1 VQLSVQR
8 KLFLLILPEKPR
20 NIAIGVLPVE
30 CVSFSAPTLHLLWSE
45 RGFPLMAEAKPVLMQ
60 GNEACAVGAINAGV
74 RFYAGYP
81 ITPSTEVAEQM
92 AARLPE
98 IGGVFIQMEDEIAS
112 MAAVIGA
119 SIGGMRAI
127 TATSGPGF
135 SLKQENLGYAIM
147 AEIPCVVVNVQRMGP
162 STGVPTAPAQ
172 GDVMQA
178 RWGTHGDHPIIVFS
192 PASVYETYYLTIAAV
207 NLSQK
212 LRQPVIMLL
221 DEVIGH
227 MREKVLIPESGK
239 LLVEK
244 SSDQVPS
251 DWKPY
256 DEKGL
261 TPLVPFGFGHYYHV
275 TGLFHD
281 QYGFPTGDPP
291 QVERALDRLHAK
303 LEKYRDEI
311 VLTNYIGHKEPRVAI
326 VAYGCTV
333 RSARSVV
340 KKAYWQDRL
349 PVGLLS
355 LQTIW
360 PFPAREIEALAKQA
374 DVIIVPEMNMGQIVG
389 EVERYACGQAKVI
402 PLNRYDGEMITPSQ
416 ISELIGRWLS

>member
-1 VQLSVQR
+1 M
-8 KLFLLILPEKPR
+8 PE
-20 NIAIGVLPVE
+20 
-30 CVSFSAPTLHLLWSE
+30 T
-45 RGFPLMAEAKPVLMQ
+45 KPVLMQ
-60 GNEACAVGAINAGV
+60 GNEACAEGAISAGV

-81 ITPSTEVAEQM
+81 ITPSTEVAERM
-92 AARLPE
+92 AARLPD

-119 SIGGMRAI
+119 SIGGMRTL

-147 AEIPCVVVNVQRMGP
+147 AEIPCVIVDVQRMGP
-162 STGVPTAPAQ
+162 STGVPTAPSQ

-178 RWGTHGDHPIIVFS
+178 RWGTHGDHPVIVFS
-192 PASVYETYYLTIAAV
+192 PASVYESYYLTIAAV

-212 LRQPVIMLL
+212 LRQPVIILL

-227 MREKVLIPESGK
+227 MREKVTIPRDSK
-239 LLVEK
+239 LMVEK
-244 SSDQVPS
+244 ISDKVPA

-291 QVERALDRLHAK
+291 QVERALDRIHEK
-303 LEKYRDEI
+303 LEKYRDEV
-311 VLTNYIGHKEPRVAI
+311 VLTNYIGHKEPRVVI
-326 VAYGCTV
+326 VTYGCTV
-333 RSARSVV
+333 RSARAVV
-340 KKAYWQDRL
+340 KKAYWNNRQ

-355 LQTIW
+355 LQTLW
-360 PFPAREIEALAKQA
+360 PFPEREVKEIAKKA
-374 DVIIVPEMNMGQIVG
+374 DAIIVPEMNMGQIVS
-389 EVERYACGQAKVI
+389 EVERHVKGEAEVI
-402 PLNRYDGEMITPSQ
+402 PLNRYDGEMISPDQ
-416 ISELIGRWLS
+416 ISEVMGGWLS

>member
-1 VQLSVQR
+1 
-8 KLFLLILPEKPR
+8 
-20 NIAIGVLPVE
+20 
-30 CVSFSAPTLHLLWSE
+30 
-45 RGFPLMAEAKPVLMQ
+45 MAETKPVLMQ
-60 GNEACAVGAINAGV
+60 GNEACAEGAINAGV

-81 ITPSTEVAEQM
+81 ITPSTEVAEHM
-92 AARLPE
+92 AKRLPE
-98 IGGVFIQMEDEIAS
+98 IGGVFIQMEDEIAG
-112 MAAVIGA
+112 MAAIIGA
-119 SIGGMRAI
+119 SIGGMRTL

-147 AEIPCVVVNVQRMGP
+147 AEIPCVLVNVQRMGP

-172 GDVMQA
+172 GDVMQC

-212 LRQPVIMLL
+212 LRQPVILLL

-227 MREKVLIPESGK
+227 MREKVLIPETGR
-239 LLVEK
+239 LMVEK
-244 SSDQVPS
+244 SSDKVPS

-261 TPLVPFGFGHYYHV
+261 APLVPFGFGHYYHV

-291 QVERALDRLHAK
+291 QVERALDRLHDK

-326 VAYGCTV
+326 VTYGCTV
-333 RSARSVV
+333 RSARAVV
-340 KKAYWQDRL
+340 KKAYWQNRL

-360 PFPAREIEALAKQA
+360 PFPAKEVEALARQA

-389 EVERYACGQAKVI
+389 EVERYARGQAEVI
-402 PLNRYDGEMITPSQ
+402 PLNRYDGEMISPDQ
-416 ISELIGRWLS
+416 IEEKMGRWLS

>member
-1 VQLSVQR
+1 
-8 KLFLLILPEKPR
+8 
-20 NIAIGVLPVE
+20 
-30 CVSFSAPTLHLLWSE
+30 
-45 RGFPLMAEAKPVLMQ
+45 MAETKPILMQ
-60 GNEACAVGAINAGV
+60 GNQACAEGAIRAGV

-81 ITPSTEVAEQM
+81 ITPSTEIAEHM
-92 AARLPE
+92 AQHLPDL
-98 IGGVFIQMEDEIAS
+98 GGVFIQMEDEIAS

-119 SIGGMRAI
+119 SIGGMRAL

-135 SLKQENLGYAIM
+135 SLKQENLGFAIM

-162 STGVPTAPAQ
+162 STGVATAPAQ

-212 LRQPVIMLL
+212 LRQPVILLL

-227 MREKVLIPESGK
+227 MREKVQIPEAGR
-239 LLVEK
+239 LLVER
-244 SSDQVPS
+244 SSDIVPS

-256 DEKGL
+256 DDKGL

-281 QYGFPTGDPP
+281 QYGFPTSDPL
-291 QVERALDRLHAK
+291 QVERALDRLHDK
-303 LEKYRDEI
+303 LDKYRDEI
-311 VLTNYIGHKEPRVAI
+311 VLTNYTGHKEPRVAI
-326 VAYGCTV
+326 VTYGCSV
-333 RSARSVV
+333 RSARAVI
-340 KKAYWQDRL
+340 KDLYWQKRL
-349 PVGLLS
+349 PIGLLS

-360 PFPAREIEALAKQA
+360 PFPAREVAALAKKVDA
-374 DVIIVPEMNMGQIVG
+374 IIVPEMNMGQLVG
-389 EVERYACGQAKVI
+389 EVEKYACKDAEVVA
-402 PLNRYDGEMITPSQ
+402 LNRYDGEMITPDQ
-416 ISELIGRWLS
+416 ITELIGRWL

>member
-1 VQLSVQR
+1 M
-8 KLFLLILPEKPR
+8 PE
-20 NIAIGVLPVE
+20 N
-30 CVSFSAPTLHLLWSE
+30 
-45 RGFPLMAEAKPVLMQ
+45 KPVLMQ
-60 GNEACAVGAINAGV
+60 GNEACAEGAISAGV

-81 ITPSTEVAEQM
+81 ITPSTEIAERM
-92 AARLPE
+92 AKRLPGM
-98 IGGVFIQMEDEIAS
+98 GGVFIQMEDEIAS

-119 SIGGMRAI
+119 AIGGKRTL

-147 AEIPCVVVNVQRMGP
+147 AEIPSVVVNVQRMGP
-162 STGVPTAPAQ
+162 STGVATAPAQ

-178 RWGTHGDHPIIVFS
+178 RWGTHGDHPIIAFS

-212 LRQPVIMLL
+212 LRQPVIILL

-227 MREKVLIPESGK
+227 MREKVLIPEDGK
-239 LLVEK
+239 LMVEK
-244 SSDQVPS
+244 SSDDVPT
-251 DWKPY
+251 DYKPY
-256 DEKGL
+256 DDKGL

-291 QVERALDRLHAK
+291 QVERALDRIHEK

-311 VLTNYIGHKEPRVAI
+311 VLTNYIGHKEPRVVI

-333 RSARSVV
+333 RSARAIV
-340 KKAYWQDRL
+340 KKAYWQNRQ
-349 PVGLLS
+349 PIGLLS

-360 PFPAREIEALAKQA
+360 PFPDKEIEALAKQA
-374 DVIIVPEMNMGQIVG
+374 DVLIVPEMNMGQIVG
-389 EVERYACGQAKVI
+389 EVERHAKGQAEII
-402 PLNRYDGEMITPSQ
+402 PVNRYDGEMITPGE
-416 ISELIGRWLS
+416 IEEAMGRWLS